1 MEPDTYPAFATTIS
15 LLPTT
20 YLEDLNLNV
29 PSPSIPV
36 STLSEVVQRFNPCF
50 KELSTWS
57 SLSDAAWEHLASLPK
72 LEWLRVSDT
81 PRTEISKSIPDETT
95 FPALR
100 RMEIKVRNVHQ
111 HWSFLFSLVESS
123 PLQEVIVGASRR
135 NQGDDIPGQVIT
147 AILEAGLQ
155 RSINRL
161 TFSGSDPDDFRSL
174 SYLGQFGSLSTLRW
188 TTRCQSLVQSVSP
201 LMDSNIEQ
209 LASGLPQ
216 LVSLW
221 LGHSSCK
228 SGHHY
233 TTIKSLISFSTHCPS
248 LDDLCFPCDLANI
261 SEDVK
266 MESGKP
272 DPRLETRSSCKLRF
286 LSFHWVIMPPP
297 DDIEALRI
305 ATLALDH
312 LFPVLSSSPDEIRA
326 V

>member
-1 MEPDTYPAFATTIS
+1 MP
-15 LLPTT
+15 
-20 YLEDLNLNV
+20 
-29 PSPSIPV
+29 
-36 STLSEVVQRFNPCF
+36 
-50 KELSTWS
+50 
-57 SLSDAAWEHLASLPK
+57 H
-72 LEWLRVSDT
+72 
-81 PRTEISKSIPDETT
+81 ETT

-100 RMEIKVRNVHQ
+100 RMEIKAKNVHQ
-111 HWSFLFSLVESS
+111 CWSFLFPLLESS

-174 SYLGQFGSLSTLRW
+174 SYLGRFGSLSTLRW

-233 TTIKSLISFSTHCPS
+233 TTIKSLISLSTHCPS
-248 LDDLCFPCDLANI
+248 LDDLCFPCDLTNI

-266 MESGKP
+266 TESGKP
-272 DPRLETRSSCKLRF
+272 DPRLEIRSPCKLQILTF
-286 LSFHWVIMPPP
+286 LWVIMPPP
-297 DDIEALRI
+297 DDVEALGI
-305 ATLALDH
+305 MKSALDH
-312 LFPVLSSSPDEIRA
+312 LFPILESSPEETRA